1 MAYSGLMLFTS
12 FLWAGSFVV
21 GKILVGHASALVITV
36 LRWLLSVLC
45 LWPLVWLK
53 EGRVTPP
60 RRSLLPL
67 ALMGVTGVALFNVF
81 QFWAL
86 GKTTAINVGL
96 ISTLNPLSI
105 AFFAALFGYEQ
116 IRLPQVAA
124 MFLSFLGVV
133 VVISQG
139 NIQQLASLELNS
151 GDLWMVAA
159 VLIWGIYS
167 ICAKWAMQWVS
178 PLMATLYSGIFGVG
192 LLAPW
197 AIQDFSIEQADGSFW
212 LAMLY
217 MSLISTVL
225 CMLFWN
231 LGVKKLGATTA
242 GIFLNFNPIFTAII
256 AYFSIGEQIG
266 LWQIVGSIGV
276 ISGCCLFAYFGKN
289 INHKGSLLTCNNLN
303 WPLGKKN

>member
-36 LRWLLSVLC
+36 LRWLLSVIC
-45 LWPLVWLK
+45 LLPLVWLK
-53 EGRVTPP
+53 EGRLAPP

-105 AFFAALFGYEQ
+105 AFFAALFGYER
-116 IRLPQVAA
+116 IRLLQVAA

-133 VVISQG
+133 VVISHG

-159 VLIWGIYS
+159 VLIWGNLFYLRQVGDAVGISAHGY
-167 ICAKWAMQWVS
+167 
-178 PLMATLYSGIFGVG
+178 TLFRH
-192 LLAPW
+192 LRRC
-197 AIQDFSIEQADGSFW
+197 F
-212 LAMLY
+212 
-217 MSLISTVL
+217 
-225 CMLFWN
+225 
-231 LGVKKLGATTA
+231 
-242 GIFLNFNPIFTAII
+242 
-256 AYFSIGEQIG
+256 
-266 LWQIVGSIGV
+266 VGSLGH
-276 ISGCCLFAYFGKN
+276 SGLFD
-289 INHKGSLLTCNNLN
+289 
-303 WPLGKKN
+303 